1 MPDPVCSMRQDRVR
15 ATVRHQVHPSVGGSV
30 KTAPDP
36 APTVREVVLLCL
48 AAVVGFVNLARLL
61 RASRRAR

>member
-1 MPDPVCSMRQDRVR
+1 
-15 ATVRHQVHPSVGGSV
+15 V

-48 AAVVGFVNLARLL
+48 AAVVGFVTLARLL